1 MTRIAITG
9 GTGFVGSKL
18 IDLALEKGHAVRALA
33 RRVQPERPGLE
44 WIAGDLANTD
54 ALARLTESAD
64 AVIHVA
70 GVINAR
76 TPLEFAAGNIE
87 GTRAMLE
94 ASRDVPRFVHVSS
107 LAAREPALSIYG
119 NTKAAADALVETA
132 RPDAAIVRPPA
143 VYGPGDRETA
153 NVYKL
158 VARGWAL
165 LPGDGRFS
173 IVEVS
178 DLARALLALAEN
190 PAPSGIFEID
200 DATPGGLSHREMAAH
215 IASALGKTPTYV
227 SLPLA
232 ALKLGA
238 AIDTLGAKLAGR
250 LPALS
255 FDRARYLAHPD
266 WVADSAP
273 LRVLGIWAPEVP
285 AAEGIARTAEWYR
298 NAGWI

>member
-9 GTGFVGSKL
+9 GTGFVGTKL

-33 RRVQPERPGLE
+33 RRTQPARPGLE
-44 WIAGDLANTD
+44 WIAGDLANGD
-54 ALARLTESAD
+54 ALARLTENAD

-165 LPGDGRFS
+165 LPGSGRFS

-178 DLARALLALAEN
+178 DLARALLALAEH

-215 IASALGKTPTYV
+215 IAAALGKTPTYV
-227 SLPLA
+227 PLPTA
-232 ALKLGA
+232 ALRLGA

-266 WVADSAP
+266 WVADGAP
-273 LRVLGIWAPEVP
+273 LRALGIWAPEVP

>member
-1 MTRIAITG
+1 MTTLAITG

-18 IDLALEKGHAVRALA
+18 IDLALEKGHGVRALA
-33 RRVQPERPGLE
+33 RRAQPARPGLE
-44 WIAGDLANTD
+44 WVTGDLANGS
-54 ALARLTESAD
+54 ALARLTEGAD

-76 TPLEFAAGNIE
+76 SPLAFAAGNVE

-94 ASRDVPRFVHVSS
+94 ASRNVPRFVHVSS

-153 NVYKL
+153 NVYRL

-165 LPGDGRFS
+165 LPGRGRFS
-173 IVEVS
+173 VVEVS
-178 DLARALLALAEN
+178 DLASALLALAQS
-190 PAPSGIFEID
+190 PSAQGIFEID
-200 DATPGGLSHREMAAH
+200 DATAGGLSHRDMAAY
-215 IASALGKTPTYV
+215 IAAALGKAPIYV
-227 SLPLA
+227 PLPSA
-232 ALKLGA
+232 ALMLGA
-238 AIDTLGAKLAGR
+238 AIDTLGAKLSGR

-266 WVADSAP
+266 WVADSTR
-273 LRVLGIWAPEVP
+273 LRALGIWAPEVP
-285 AAEGIARTAEWYR
+285 AAQGIARTAEWYR

>member
-18 IDLALEKGHAVRALA
+18 IDLALASGHEVRALA
-33 RRVQPERPGLE
+33 RREQAERPGLE
-44 WIAGDLANTD
+44 WVTGDLGNRD
-54 ALARLTESAD
+54 ALARLTEGAD
-64 AVIHVA
+64 AAIHVA

-87 GTRAMLE
+87 GTKAMLA
-94 ASRDVPRFVHVSS
+94 ASADVPRFVHVSS

-119 NTKAAADALVETA
+119 NTKAAADALVEAA

-158 VARGWAL
+158 IARGWAL
-165 LPGDGRFS
+165 LPGAGRFS

-178 DLARALLALAEN
+178 DLSRALLALAEN
-190 PAPSGIFEID
+190 PSSRGIFEID

-215 IASALGKTPTYV
+215 IAAALGKTPTY
-227 SLPLA
+227 LPLPPA

-266 WVADSAP
+266 WVADSAR
-273 LRVLGIWAPEVP
+273 LRALGIWAPEVP
-285 AAEGIARTAEWYR
+285 AAEGIARTADWYR
-298 NAGWI
+298 AEGWI

>member
-1 MTRIAITG
+1 MTTLAITG

-33 RRVQPERPGLE
+33 RRDQPERHGLE
-44 WIAGDLANTD
+44 WVAGDLANTD
-54 ALARLTESAD
+54 ALARLTEGAD

-76 TPLEFAAGNIE
+76 TPQEFTAGNVE
-87 GTRAMLE
+87 GTRTMLA
-94 ASRDVPRFVHVSS
+94 ASRDVPRFVQVSS
-107 LAAREPALSIYG
+107 LAAREPTLSIYG
-119 NTKAAADALVETA
+119 KTKAAADALVKAE

-165 LPGDGRFS
+165 LPGHGRFS

-190 PAPSGIFEID
+190 PASQGIFEID
-200 DATPGGLSHREMAAH
+200 DGTIGGLSHRDMASH
-215 IASALGKTPTYV
+215 IAAALGTKPFYVPLPT
-227 SLPLA
+227 A

-238 AIDTLGAKLAGR
+238 AIDTLGAKIAGR

-266 WVADSAP
+266 WVSDSRA
-273 LRVLGIWAPEVP
+273 LRALGVWAPEVP
-285 AAEGIARTAEWYR
+285 TVAGIKSTAEWYR

>member
-1 MTRIAITG
+1 MTTLAITG

-18 IDLALEKGHAVRALA
+18 IDLALEKGQAVRALA
-33 RRVQPERPGLE
+33 RRTQPERPGVE
-44 WIAGDLANTD
+44 WIAGDLGNRD
-54 ALARLTESAD
+54 ALARLTEGAD

-70 GVINAR
+70 GIINAR
-76 TPLEFAAGNIE
+76 TPLEFAAGNVE

-119 NTKAAADALVETA
+119 NTKAAADVLVETA

-165 LPGDGRFS
+165 LPGGGRFS

-190 PAPSGIFEID
+190 PAPSGTFEID
-200 DATPGGLSHREMAAH
+200 DGTPGGLSHREMAAH
-215 IASALGKTPTYV
+215 IAAALGKTPTYIP
-227 SLPLA
+227 LPPA
-232 ALKLGA
+232 ALRLGA

-273 LRVLGIWAPEVP
+273 LRALGIWTPEVP
-285 AAEGIARTAEWYR
+285 AAEGIARTAAWYR

>member
-1 MTRIAITG
+1 MTTLAITG
-9 GTGFVGSKL
+9 GTGFVGTKL
-18 IDLALEKGHAVRALA
+18 VDLALEKGHRVRALA
-33 RRVQPERPGLE
+33 RRAQPARDGLE
-44 WIAGDLANTD
+44 WVAGDLANTD
-54 ALARLTESAD
+54 ALARLVEGAD

-87 GTRAMLE
+87 GTRAMLD
-94 ASRDVPRFVHVSS
+94 ASRNVPRFVHVSS

-153 NVYKL
+153 SVYKL

-165 LPGDGRFS
+165 LPGSGRFS

-190 PAPSGIFEID
+190 PAPRGIFEID
-200 DATPGGLSHREMAAH
+200 DATTGGLSHREMAAH
-215 IASALGKTPTYV
+215 IAAALGKTPTYV
-227 SLPLA
+227 PLPPA
-232 ALKLGA
+232 ALTLGA

-266 WVADSAP
+266 WVADSAA
-273 LRVLGIWAPEVP
+273 LRGLGIWAPEVP

>member
-1 MTRIAITG
+1 MTTLAITG

-18 IDLALEKGHAVRALA
+18 IDLALEKGQAVRALA
-33 RRVQPERPGLE
+33 RRTQPERPGVE
-44 WIAGDLANTD
+44 WIAGDLGNRE
-54 ALARLTESAD
+54 ALARLTEGAD

-70 GVINAR
+70 GIINAR

-94 ASRDVPRFVHVSS
+94 ASRGVPRFVHVSS

-119 NTKAAADALVETA
+119 NTKAAADALVETS

-165 LPGDGRFS
+165 LPGGGRFS

-190 PAPSGIFEID
+190 PAPSGTFEID
-200 DATPGGLSHREMAAH
+200 DGTPGGLSHREMAAH
-215 IASALGKTPTYV
+215 IAAALGKTPTYV
-227 SLPLA
+227 PLPPA
-232 ALKLGA
+232 ALQLGA

-273 LRVLGIWAPEVP
+273 LRALGIWAPEVP
-285 AAEGIARTAEWYR
+285 AAEGIARTAAWYR

>member
-9 GTGFVGSKL
+9 GTGFVGTKL

-33 RRVQPERPGLE
+33 RRTQPARHGLE
-44 WIAGDLANTD
+44 WIGGDLANGD
-54 ALARLTESAD
+54 ALARLTENAD

-119 NTKAAADALVETA
+119 NTKAAADALVEAA

-165 LPGDGRFS
+165 LPGSGRFS

-178 DLARALLALAEN
+178 DLARALLALAEH

-215 IASALGKTPTYV
+215 IAAALGKTPTYV
-227 SLPLA
+227 PLPTA

-266 WVADSAP
+266 WVADGAP
-273 LRVLGIWAPEVP
+273 LRALGIWAPEVP